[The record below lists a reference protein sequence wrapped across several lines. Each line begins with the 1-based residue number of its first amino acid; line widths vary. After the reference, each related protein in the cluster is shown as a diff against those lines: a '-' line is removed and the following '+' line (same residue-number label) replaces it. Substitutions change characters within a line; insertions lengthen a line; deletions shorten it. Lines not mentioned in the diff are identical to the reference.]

1 MSHHEEHKQ
10 AEPKKKKRFYSK
22 VTKYLM
28 ERDTMLATIWVF
40 VFIFG
45 LGALPIN
52 LGFFNPLKIALKD
65 FDYNDFR
72 YSKIG
77 NHLIGNTDTSAI
89 DKRITIVNIGNA
101 DREGIAML
109 IDKVA
114 SYKPK
119 VMALDALFY
128 EERDPAKDSLLKA
141 VFQKHPNLIAAE
153 QLQPIGKKEDT
164 INVLGTYINTASQY
178 AYVNFFTDSMATLR
192 YFQPA
197 MKDYKNNTYL
207 AFAVAVAKAYKPNST
222 KAIEK
227 KINKDIAIN
236 YTRTTLQYQPIQFET
251 VMLDGADATIF
262 KDKIV
267 LLGYLNYPDPSAP
280 ETYNPNDILDKKF
293 TPMNPRVAGKTIPDM
308 NGIVVHANI
317 ISMILDKNYIKKVPG
332 WVNLLIAFAV
342 CWLFMSFFIHYYLE
356 SHIWFHLV
364 AKIAQVAA
372 LIFFTYLGIE
382 IYGRYHLKVD
392 MKLSLIVIIMAVDV
406 IYFYEAWAVWMHKKF
421 GYQTVFKPHHH

>member
-141 VFQKHPNLIAAE
+141 VFQKHSNLIAAE

-164 INVLGTYINTASQY
+164 IKVLGKYINTASQY

-207 AFAVAVAKAYKPNST
+207 SFAVAVAKAYKPSST

-251 VMLDGADATIF
+251 VMMDGADATIF